1 MGSDCYKVSGDH
13 IENYLPHDL
22 YNLNVSYRTNFEDL
36 ERFPIQGVVVF
47 VAENETQIKSFNDYI
62 SYFNEKE
69 RVIRNNLFLTLDIDW
84 NGSPQKWTHVFSPS
98 QHCFKEILQR

>member
-69 RVIRNNLFLTLDIDW
+69 RVIKKTNF
-84 NGSPQKWTHVFSPS
+84 
-98 QHCFKEILQR
+98 